1 MMEIT
6 NDLDNFGYIELS
18 EAAELLEAYANA
30 KQRQKLD
37 FLGPEPKIYFDE
49 NNAEVFIQDA
59 DGNILTLDENGK
71 LVRHKVRA

>member
-6 NDLDNFGYIELS
+6 NDLNNFGYIELS

-37 FLGPEPKIYFDE
+37 FLGPEPKNTLTRIMPKYLSKTQT
-49 NNAEVFIQDA
+49 A
-59 DGNILTLDENGK
+59 IL
-71 LVRHKVRA
+71 

>member
-49 NNAEVFIQDA
+49 NNA
-59 DGNILTLDENGK
+59 
-71 LVRHKVRA
+71 